1 MDRIVYK
8 NPGGPDTISEIEIL
22 ESGACKYTIYCKVR
36 ASEDREVIYKTAGEV
51 KDYES
56 AVKMCEQWAK
66 PLYALA
72 IAGGNH
78 AEG

>member
-8 NPGGPDTISEIEIL
+8 NPGGPDVICEIEFETGTYLYKYSL
-22 ESGACKYTIYCKVR
+22 EVR
-36 ASEDREVIYKTAGEV
+36 VKIDNNGVIYRTAGEV

-72 IAGGNH
+72 TSGVNH
-78 AEG
+78 V